1 VSKFMSWLGT
11 KPGRIT
17 LTAVISLLLISIPAL
32 LPKDRDVQVTLSLA
46 IAFSIAAIGLTILVG
61 TAGQLSLAH
70 GFFVAMGA
78 YGYTV
83 LAGKGTP
90 ELIGFDLPPVIAAI
104 GGVAIAGL
112 FGLIFSPVA
121 ARLQGL
127 YLGLASIALIF
138 IGEYFF
144 QNATFITGG
153 QQGRPVHPFDIF
165 GFQLSGSVPLNQRI
179 MIGTF
184 NFDGTAR
191 LWIVSLAAITI
202 AYIVGSR
209 IVKGR
214 PGQALQLVRDNPS
227 AAAAIG
233 VPVQGMK
240 AQAFVLSSMYAGVGG
255 VFMALI
261 SQAVVPQ
268 NFNIMMSM
276 SFLAMIIVGGLG
288 SVGGAIL
295 GASLVTFLPAYIDK
309 LGGQHIIPFVD
320 PTGLTGISGG
330 TISSVLFGLV
340 VILMLIFEPHGFV
353 GLFRRLRN
361 RKASPKKKSK

>member
-1 VSKFMSWLGT
+1 MSKFFSWFST

-17 LTAVISLLLISIPAL
+17 LLSVIGLAVVAVPLWQP
-32 LPKDRDVQVTLSLA
+32 RDIVVTLTFC
-46 IAFSIAAIGLTILVG
+46 IAYAIAAIGLTILVG

-83 LAGKGTP
+83 LAGKPTA
-90 ELIGFDLPPVIAAI
+90 ELIGFSLPPVVAAI
-104 GGVAIAGL
+104 GGVVIAGV

-121 ARLQGL
+121 ARLSGL
-127 YLGLASIALIF
+127 YLGLASVSLIF

-153 QQGRPVHPFDIF
+153 QQGRPVQSFDLF
-165 GFQLSGSVPLNQRI
+165 GITLSGSVPASQRI

-184 NFDGTAR
+184 NFDGSAR
-191 LWIVSLAAITI
+191 LWLIALIAIVI
-202 AYIVGSR
+202 AFVIGSR

-233 VPVQGMK
+233 VPVQSMK
-240 AQAFVLSSMYAGVGG
+240 AQAFILSSMYAGVGG

-261 SQAVVPQ
+261 TQSVVPQ

-276 SFLAMIIVGGLG
+276 IFLAMIIIGGLG
-288 SVGGAIL
+288 SVGGAIF
-295 GASLVTFLPAYIDK
+295 GAALVTFLPAYIDK
-309 LGGQHIIPFVD
+309 LGGQKIIPFVD
-320 PTGLTGISGG
+320 PSGLSGISGG
-330 TISSVLFGLV
+330 TLSNILFGIG
-340 VILMLIFEPHGFV
+340 VILMLIFEPSGFV
-353 GLFRRLRN
+353 GVLRRLRN
-361 RKASPKKKSK
+361 RKASRNK

>member
-1 VSKFMSWLGT
+1 VSKFLSWFAT

-17 LTAVISLLLISIPAL
+17 LIAVIAAAL
-32 LPKDRDVQVTLSLA
+32 VAVPLYQPRDIVVTLTFCVA
-46 IAFSIAAIGLTILVG
+46 YSIAAIGLTILVG

-70 GFFVAMGA
+70 GFFVALGA

-83 LAGKGTP
+83 LAGKASP
-90 ELIGFDLPPVIAAI
+90 ELMGFNLPPVVAAI

-112 FGLIFSPVA
+112 FGLLFSPVA

-127 YLGLASIALIF
+127 YLGLASLALIM

-153 QQGRPVHPFDIF
+153 QQGRPVQSFELF
-165 GFQLSGSVPLNQRI
+165 GVILSGAVPINQRI

-184 NFDGTAR
+184 NFDGSTR
-191 LWIVSLAAITI
+191 LWILGLIGVVL
-202 AYIVGSR
+202 AYIIGER

-227 AAAAIG
+227 AASAIG
-233 VPVQGMK
+233 VPVQSMK

-261 SQAVVPQ
+261 TQSVVPQ

-276 SFLAMIIVGGLG
+276 IFLASIIIGGLG

-295 GASLVTFLPAYIDK
+295 GASIVTFLPAFIDK
-309 LGGQHIIPFVD
+309 LGGQKIIPFVD
-320 PTGLTGISGG
+320 PSGLSGISGG
-330 TISSVLFGLV
+330 TLSSILFGLGV
-340 VILMLIFEPHGFV
+340 VLMLIFEPSGFV
-353 GLFRRLRN
+353 GIFRRIRN
-361 RKASPKKKSK
+361 RKSSPKKQHS

>member
-1 VSKFMSWLGT
+1 MSKFFSWFST

-17 LTAVISLLLISIPAL
+17 LIAVLALALLSVPAL
-32 LPKDRDVQVTLSLA
+32 LPKDRDVQVTLELC
-46 IAFSIAAIGLTILVG
+46 IAYAIAAIGLTILVG

-90 ELIGFDLPPVIAAI
+90 ELLGFGLPPVVAAI

-127 YLGLASIALIF
+127 YLGLASIALIA

-144 QNATFITGG
+144 QNASFITGG
-153 QQGRPVHPFDIF
+153 QQGRPVQAFDLF
-165 GFQLSGSVPLNQRI
+165 GFVLSGSVPASQRI

-191 LWIVSLAAITI
+191 LWVVALIAIVI
-202 AYIVGSR
+202 AYIVGQR

-233 VPVQGMK
+233 VPVQSMK

-261 SQAVVPQ
+261 AQAVVPQ

-276 SFLAMIIVGGLG
+276 NFLAMIIIGGLG

-295 GASLVTFLPAYIDK
+295 GAALVVFIPAYIDK
-309 LGGQHIIPFVD
+309 LGGMHVLPFVD

-330 TISSVLFGLV
+330 TISGILFGLA
-340 VILMLIFEPHGFV
+340 VILMLIFEPNGFV
-353 GLFRRLRN
+353 GMFRRLRN
-361 RKASPKKKSK
+361 RKAKNKK

>member
-1 VSKFMSWLGT
+1 MSKFFSWFST

-17 LTAVISLLLISIPAL
+17 LISVIALALLSVPAL
-32 LPKDRDVQVTLSLA
+32 LPKDRDVQVTLELC

-83 LAGKGTP
+83 LASKGTP
-90 ELIGFDLPPVIAAI
+90 ELLGFGLPPVIASI

-121 ARLQGL
+121 ARLGGL
-127 YLGLASIALIF
+127 YLGLASISLIF

-153 QQGRPVHPFDIF
+153 QQGRPVAPFDLF
-165 GFQLSGSVPLNQRI
+165 GFQLSGSVPASQRI

-191 LWIVSLAAITI
+191 LWVIALIAIVI
-202 AYIVGSR
+202 AYVIGSR

-233 VPVQGMK
+233 VPVQSMK

-261 SQAVVPQ
+261 SQSIVPQ

-295 GASLVTFLPAYIDK
+295 GATLVTFLPAYIDK
-309 LGGQHIIPFVD
+309 LGGQKILPFID

-330 TISSVLFGLV
+330 TVSSILFGLA
-340 VILMLIFEPHGFV
+340 VILMLIFEPNGFV
-353 GLFRRLRN
+353 GIFRRIRN
-361 RKASPKKKSK
+361 RKASPKK